1 MLFNLIFLIPQIFTV
16 GQDIVDCLDGKVDQ
30 ATWDRTVEDMYQL
43 AIQIPELKG
52 ILAMNQSLFMLA
64 KMVFPFVQQLNGLL
78 HGPEATPQ
86 VATLFDDPLMSEIKK
101 FLEGT
106 KEMTEQELNRAH
118 NSVKLLFAVSEKIA
132 EKEGVEKIE
141 LDNDS
146 VLKYYENKF
155 NTGTFYDN
163 PNV

>member
-16 GQDIVDCLDGKVDQ
+16 GQDIVDCLDGTVDQ
-30 ATWDRTVEDMYQL
+30 ATWDRTVNDMYEL
-43 AIQIPELKG
+43 AVQIPELKG

-78 HGPEATPQ
+78 HSSAATPQ

-106 KEMTEQELNRAH
+106 KEMTDQELNRAH

-132 EKEGVEKIE
+132 KAEGVEKKD
-141 LDNDS
+141 LDATP
-146 VLKYYENKF
+146 VIKYYSHEF
-155 NTGTFYDN
+155 DTGSFFDN
-163 PNV
+163 QNR